1 MGKVIPRRCPNCG
14 STNIHIQELESP
26 HNLSELYDVYCR
38 DCKWSGDIS
47 PDLSLELRQN
57 QRSSSV

>member
-1 MGKVIPRRCPNCG
+1 MGNLTPKRCPNCG

-26 HNLSELYDVYCR
+26 HELAELYDVFCR

-47 PDLSLELRQN
+47 PDLDVDDSD
-57 QRSSSV
+57 